1 MKNIILALSVLFVA
15 QASLASS
22 QGPGSYEQ
30 YSEFNEE
37 TCTTVNPKAESA
49 KVELTFSVFKWSE
62 ENFYVNGDIFA
73 KVNGVVHNMEKS
85 DATRTVV
92 KGKIYP
98 QLSSPKDGSMQQ
110 VLGKLQGMNDSL
122 NFTFAPQ
129 KNSYT
134 EFADD
139 SSAFRGYFIN
149 NETNEYTLLLCKVD
163 GWFTFAEGN

>member
-1 MKNIILALSVLFVA
+1 MKNIILAISLIFSA

-22 QGPGSYEQ
+22 QGPGSYDP
-30 YSEFNEE
+30 YSEFNEV
-37 TCTTVNPKAESA
+37 TCTTVNPKAENA
-49 KVELTFSVFKWSE
+49 KVELTFSVFKWQE
-62 ENFYVNGDIFA
+62 ESFYVNGDIFA
-73 KVNGVVHNMEKS
+73 KVNGVVHAMEKS

-92 KGKIYP
+92 KGKVYP
-98 QLSSPKDGSMQQ
+98 QRSSKEEGSMKQ
-110 VLGKLQGMNDSL
+110 VVGKLQAMNDSL

-163 GWFTFAEGN
+163 GQFYFEEGK